1 MYSIKDDHTIA
12 VKTALNSKK
21 EILQGSP
28 YGYFCTFA
36 HLSEKAFQKT
46 MSDLSAL
53 DRTKLPKHIAII
65 MDGNGRWA
73 KERNKDRVYGHHEGV
88 LSVRDIVNACGEIGI
103 EYLTL
108 YAFSTENW
116 NRPKAEVDALMELLV
131 NTLRKEI
138 DELHKNNVR
147 MHIIGDMAS
156 MPQICQQEL
165 QEAKDITKENTGVNL
180 ILALSYSSRWEIIE
194 AAKKFAKDVADG
206 KHKPEDLKDAVFQS
220 YLETADFPDP
230 ELMIRTSGE
239 HRISNYLLYQL
250 AYAELYFTPIHWP
263 DFRKPHL
270 IEALLNYQQ
279 RERRFGKTSD
289 QIQMNP
295 PQHAE

>member
-1 MYSIKDDHTIA
+1 MK
-12 VKTALNSKK
+12 
-21 EILQGSP
+21 
-28 YGYFCTFA
+28 FC
-36 HLSEKAFQKT
+36 HLSLTSIFVPSHTFYKAYFNYS
-46 MSDLSAL
+46 MNDLPVL

-73 KERNKDRVYGHHEGV
+73 KERNEERLYGHYEGV
-88 LSVRDIVNACGEIGI
+88 ISVRDVVNACGEIGI
-103 EYLTL
+103 DYLTL

-116 NRPKAEVDALMELLV
+116 NRPKNEVDALMELLV

-147 MHIIGDMAS
+147 MHVIGDMKS
-156 MPQICQQEL
+156 MPDICQKEL
-165 QEAKDITKENTGVNL
+165 NEAIDITKDNTGVNL
-180 ILALSYSSRWEIIE
+180 ILALSYSSRWEILE
-194 AAKKFAKDVADG
+194 AGKKFAKDVKTG
-206 KHKPEDLKDAVFQS
+206 KYQPEDLNDALFQS
-220 YLETADFPDP
+220 YLETGNFPDP

-250 AYAELYFTPIHWP
+250 AYAELYFTNVHWP

-270 IEALLNYQQ
+270 IEAIANYQQ

-289 QIQMNP
+289 QIQTNP
-295 PQHAE
+295 PQHAQ